1 MTARRRRH
9 ALGRGKGVVAV
20 ATQRDLDWIA
30 DVVDVAGTEEEAVA
44 ALEGCLVRLRAVRDA
59 QQQALQALSPAEVRA
74 AADGPAPSADRGHTM
89 SPAQARAAVSVAEL
103 QRAWAAV
110 QTGAFRPA
118 GTPGASRL
126 APAPNVVQTA
136 DTADA
141 DSPAVASGG
150 VGTSVGW
157 VPGPGEEVIA
167 MVGAVGSCGAST
179 LAVALATADGRPG
192 RVVEC
197 ASASASG
204 LVTAVTAELGEQ
216 AGWLRGRR
224 DQIVVERCA
233 EILAGPEGL
242 AMPLPVAEG
251 TVRTVVDVSWEIGQL
266 VGAGASCWLGDYL
279 TGASTVV
286 VATVATV
293 TGIRRLDAVLDLLGT
308 DRVVAAVLGPPL
320 KRWDTAL
327 CFWPRAA
334 TGRVAGGGPRRPGPA
349 VPASG
354 PGRSGRDAAAAGA
367 GARGRRRARGGRGD
381 RPDPGHGGRASMIG
395 VWGAEAVVAAR
406 ICPVAPGNAA
416 TYINQISG
424 YVLFGVL
431 SLFAVSVVTGLGAIV
446 AGRMFGMAHASK
458 IGVVSLAVIFMC
470 AIGYVVLPAMVAAI
484 VGTGCIG

>member
-1 MTARRRRH
+1 
-9 ALGRGKGVVAV
+9 
-20 ATQRDLDWIA
+20 
-30 DVVDVAGTEEEAVA
+30 
-44 ALEGCLVRLRAVRDA
+44 
-59 QQQALQALSPAEVRA
+59 
-74 AADGPAPSADRGHTM
+74 M

-118 GTPGASRL
+118 GTPDASRL
-126 APAPNVVQTA
+126 APAPNVVGTT

-167 MVGAVGSCGAST
+167 VVGAVGSCGAST

-204 LVTAVTAELGEQ
+204 LVTAVTAEVGEQ

-327 CFWPRAA
+327 SSRVTPRLDALREA
-334 TGRVAGGGPRRPGPA
+334 GRVVPVPPCRRLARAGLDGTPLPPELVR
-349 VPASG
+349 
-354 PGRSGRDAAAAGA
+354 AAAAVLEVAETTSRSLATEG
-367 GARGRRRARGGRGD
+367 GRR
-381 RPDPGHGGRASMIG
+381 
-395 VWGAEAVVAAR
+395 
-406 ICPVAPGNAA
+406 
-416 TYINQISG
+416 
-424 YVLFGVL
+424 
-431 SLFAVSVVTGLGAIV
+431 
-446 AGRMFGMAHASK
+446 
-458 IGVVSLAVIFMC
+458 
-470 AIGYVVLPAMVAAI
+470 
-484 VGTGCIG
+484 